1 MSRSPKTLTPAQ
13 VMQRAMLWD
22 FVVAAVVAAGGAV
35 LGGLL
40 AGAVGAISGVI
51 GGAVVAALTAITLT
65 AIRIA
70 GRRSTGPENAVVFI
84 VVVTASWL
92 LKLIVFIALALTLRG
107 QSWIQPTTL
116 FLTIIVGVA
125 ASLLVEVM
133 IVARSRVLYVPD
145 AAESAGDS
153 ARRK

>member
-1 MSRSPKTLTPAQ
+1 MTRQTLTPAR
-13 VMQRAMLWD
+13 VLQRAMLWD

-35 LGGLL
+35 LGGVL
-40 AGAVGAISGVI
+40 AGAVGVVSGAV
-51 GGAVVAALTAITLT
+51 GGAVVAALTGITFA

-70 GRRSTGPENAVVFI
+70 GRRATGPENAVVFI

-116 FLTIIVGVA
+116 FLTIIAGVA
-125 ASLLVEVM
+125 ISVVVEVL

-145 AAESAGDS
+145 AEESSAAS

>member
-1 MSRSPKTLTPAQ
+1 MTRSRKTLTPAQ
-13 VMQRAMLWD
+13 VMERAMLWD
-22 FVVAAVVAAGGAV
+22 FVAAAVVAVGGAV
-35 LGGLL
+35 LGGVF
-40 AGAVGAISGVI
+40 AGLIGMISGLVGGAI
-51 GGAVVAALTAITLT
+51 VAALTAITLA

-70 GRRSTGPENAVVFI
+70 RRRATGPENAVVFI
-84 VVVTASWL
+84 VVVMGSWL
-92 LKLIVFIALALTLRG
+92 LKLIVFIALALSLRG

-125 ASLLVEVM
+125 GSLIVEVM

-145 AAESAGDS
+145 AEESAAS